1 MATHGTMKQFNPQ
14 VDDWPTY
21 VERLQYYFVAN
32 DVDVDAK
39 KRAILLTVCG
49 APTYKLLRSL
59 VPDGKL
65 DADDVTYDS
74 LVKLLK
80 DYYDPKPSL
89 IVQRFHF
96 NSRSRGPS
104 ESVSAYVAALRD
116 LALKC
121 DYGDYLQDML
131 RDHLVCGVNHRGI
144 QRKLLAETGLTYESA
159 YTLALAAEASERD
172 AEALQRST
180 KSVTSVE
187 TPAATPLAVHQV
199 SLPAP
204 LSPAAT
210 RSSTTSTS
218 TNEISKPPIT
228 CYHCGGLQLAP
239 QCTRLN
245 SICRYCKK
253 PGHLGKQSKPS
264 ENDTTSSTTSTPQNY
279 VSQLASELDNE
290 YTTFPVAVANS
301 EPYHVAMSLNGV
313 LVSMDV
319 DTGGALTVINQS
331 TYERLLEQ
339 SQRTSQSC
347 NLVPSGKLLRSYTGH
362 PIPVLGT
369 MPVEARYEGKG
380 LVLPVYVVSGCG
392 PNLLGRDWLS
402 HF

>member
-1 MATHGTMKQFNPQ
+1 MAAHGTMKQFNPQ

-32 DVDVDAK
+32 DVDDDAK

-49 APTYKLLRSL
+49 VPTYKLLRSL

-80 DYYDPKPSL
+80 DYYDPKPSP

-104 ESVSAYVAALRD
+104 ESVSAYGAALRD

-131 RDHLVCGVNHRGI
+131 RDRLVCGVNHRGI

-172 AEALQRST
+172 TEALQRST

-187 TPAATPLAVHQV
+187 TPAATPLTVHQV
-199 SLPAP
+199 SPPAP

-210 RSSTTSTS
+210 RSSTTS
-218 TNEISKPPIT
+218 IS
-228 CYHCGGLQLAP
+228 
-239 QCTRLN
+239 
-245 SICRYCKK
+245 
-253 PGHLGKQSKPS
+253 
-264 ENDTTSSTTSTPQNY
+264 
-279 VSQLASELDNE
+279 
-290 YTTFPVAVANS
+290 
-301 EPYHVAMSLNGV
+301 
-313 LVSMDV
+313 
-319 DTGGALTVINQS
+319 
-331 TYERLLEQ
+331 RLLLT
-339 SQRTSQSC
+339 RFR
-347 NLVPSGKLLRSYTGH
+347 NPPSLA
-362 PIPVLGT
+362 I
-369 MPVEARYEGKG
+369 
-380 LVLPVYVVSGCG
+380 VVVA
-392 PNLLGRDWLS
+392 LI
-402 HF
+402 